1 MSLYPDQSGFEN
13 LKGPQSGP
21 SLNDQS
27 SAILTQYDSPL
38 DHSNLAHSE
47 TLLNSQNLTDRGIQ
61 TFFIRTYGCQMNEL
75 DSEIMVGLLEKRGL
89 KRIDDE
95 MVADLLIFNTCSI
108 RDLAERKVMGKI
120 GKLGMKK
127 KRSII
132 GVTGCMAMAKKE
144 TIFRKLP
151 HVDFV
156 IGTNNI
162 SDLNNVLDEV
172 LETKKQSIR
181 VDDQFEENLDYLVAK
196 RDDPIKAYVSIIR
209 GCDKYCTY
217 CVVPYTRGQEVSRSP
232 ESIEE
237 ECRRLV
243 SQGYKE
249 ITLLGQNVNSYG
261 KDKPEWNCLFHD
273 LLYRLDK
280 IQGLER
286 IRFMTSHPVDITV
299 NLMQAIRDLPSL
311 CEFVHFPVQAG
322 SNRILRK
329 MHRIYTL
336 EQYLEKVA
344 MLREIVP
351 NVALGTDIIVG
362 FPTETEE
369 EFQMT
374 YDVFKQI
381 RYSVAFIFAFSARK
395 GTPAFRWRDDIPEEV
410 KQDRL
415 QRLLSLHNQICT
427 EERQKMIGEEI
438 EVLVERR
445 NRNEL
450 LLKGRTRCWKNVVFS
465 GSDDLIGTLQQV
477 KVHGYSHQ
485 TLLGELPNVFNTR
498 FGS

>member
-1 MSLYPDQSGFEN
+1 MKQ
-13 LKGPQSGP
+13 
-21 SLNDQS
+21 LN
-27 SAILTQYDSPL
+27 
-38 DHSNLAHSE
+38 
-47 TLLNSQNLTDRGIQ
+47 

-95 MVADLLIFNTCSI
+95 LEADLLIFNTCSI

-120 GKLGMKK
+120 GKIGSKK

-144 TIFRKLP
+144 TLFRKLP
-151 HVDFV
+151 NVDFV

-162 SDLNNVLDEV
+162 SDLNNVLNEV
-172 LETKKQSIR
+172 LETGRQSIR
-181 VDDQFEENLDYLVAK
+181 TEDQFEENLDYLVAK
-196 RDDPIKAYVSIIR
+196 RDDPVKAHVSIIR

-217 CVVPYTRGQEVSRSP
+217 CVVPYTRGQEVSRPP
-232 ESIEE
+232 ESVEE
-237 ECRRLV
+237 ECRKLV
-243 SQGYKE
+243 GEGYKE

-280 IQGLER
+280 IPGLER
-286 IRFMTSHPVDITV
+286 VRFMTSHPVDITV
-299 NLMQAIRDLPSL
+299 NLMHAIRDLPSL
-311 CEFVHFPVQAG
+311 CEFVHFPMQAG
-322 SNRILRK
+322 SNRILKK
-329 MHRIYTL
+329 MHRIYTI

-344 MLREIVP
+344 VLREIVP

-369 EFQMT
+369 EFQQT
-374 YDVFKQI
+374 YDLFKQI
-381 RYSVAFIFAFSARK
+381 NYSVAFIFAYSARK
-395 GTPAFRWRDDIPEEV
+395 GTPAFRWSDDIPEDV

-415 QRLLSLHNQICT
+415 HRLLTLHNEMCAQ
-427 EERQKMIGEEI
+427 ERQKMLGSEI

-445 NRNEL
+445 NRDEL
-450 LLKGRTRCWKNVVFS
+450 LLKGRTRCWKNVAFP
-465 GSDDLIGTLQQV
+465 GTDDLIGTLQKV

-485 TLLGELPNVFNTR
+485 TLLGDIIPPSKL
-498 FGS
+498 GICL